1 MKKPILGCF
10 LWLQPNLMVN
20 GSTPVFFN
28 HATSQ
33 VSLSPSNLSLSLFI
47 YIYIYMYTVFIY
59 THRKRCKKQDLFVWF
74 DNGSSLKVLF
84 FTSFT
89 KNLRRFRP
97 WTVIWR
103 IIIERIPSCRWLV
116 CEWDG
121 EIPGVT
127 GEAFLRWNLSLISNK

>member
-1 MKKPILGCF
+1 MFFVASAEPNGKWLNASVFQPCHIPSITIPIK
-10 LWLQPNLMVN
+10 
-20 GSTPVFFN
+20 
-28 HATSQ
+28 
-33 VSLSPSNLSLSLFI
+33 SLSLSLSLSLFI